1 MTGGNPNPD
10 QEWWGRVRG
19 VFLEAVDRPETER
32 EAFLTDAC
40 GGDPALRQE
49 VASLLASDGAAGSFG
64 EVPAADLL
72 GLARPGA
79 TQPRLQPGTR
89 LGVYEI
95 AAFLAAG
102 GMGQVYRARHTLLDR
117 YVAIKTVSA
126 PVADPDAYRRLLRE
140 ARHAAGLKHPNI
152 CTIHEVGEANGTPF
166 IVMELVEGRPLSD
179 IIREGPPPLD
189 AALRYGVEVAYAL
202 EHAHQHDIIH
212 RDLKS
217 SNVLVDTTGKAVVLD
232 FGLARRLP
240 GPGGSTGGP
249 HLTEP
254 TVTLPGTL
262 AGTLSHMP
270 PEVLRGEAADA
281 RSDVWAL
288 GVMLFELV
296 TGRLP
301 FQGRT
306 PSETSS
312 AIMEAPPQWPT
323 GRVPLPL
330 RLVVERCLV
339 KEPGGRYQRADQ
351 VREALESIRRRQP
364 WSPAWRLLI
373 SARRR
378 TLFGVAAAGLGVAGL
393 VATAPLIQFHLTTGA
408 QPITALAFLPLEN
421 STGDPAADYY
431 AAGLTDA
438 LVAQIGA
445 AAEVRLIAPAS
456 AAALA
461 ADGAGP
467 AEIARG
473 LGADAIL
480 TGRLRGNDERITLD
494 VRLLDPRHGRVLW
507 SDSFERSRPQ
517 VLALQAD
524 LVRAL
529 AAELRL
535 SVRATAAD
543 RLATVRAV
551 NPEAYEAFLKGR
563 FEWNRR
569 TRESLESALLHF
581 GHAVELDP
589 TYAPAH
595 AALADSYNQ
604 LGTVFVGT
612 GSPAHFR
619 PRAAAAA
626 IRALQIDPASAEAHA
641 ALGYVHHYEW
651 RWDEAESSLRRAIE
665 LNPSY
670 PLARIWYAN
679 LLMSLGRME
688 EALEQVLVG
697 RDLDPYSLVIN
708 ANVGW
713 VLTSAGRAEE
723 AVAHLQRTLDLDPAH
738 VQSRARLVGAL
749 MAAGRLEEAREQ
761 AERVVAL
768 TGGAPH
774 MVATLAN
781 VNARLGRTGE
791 ARAILDGLLAEN
803 DRGYVPPASLAQ
815 LYNALGDGERTLY
828 WLTSALEE
836 RSNAIAYLASEPF
849 ESLAADPRYHA
860 LKVRVGLR

>member
-1 MTGGNPNPD
+1 MTEGNATPD
-10 QEWWGRVRG
+10 QDWWGRVRG
-19 VFLEAVDRPETER
+19 VFLEAVDYPEAER
-32 EAFLTDAC
+32 EAFLTEAC
-40 GGDPALRQE
+40 GSDPALREE
-49 VASLLASDGAAGSFG
+49 VGSLLASDGAAGSFG

-72 GLARPGA
+72 GLGRTAVR
-79 TQPRLQPGTR
+79 QPRLQPGAR
-89 LGVYEI
+89 LGAYEI
-95 AAFLAAG
+95 TAFLSAG

-117 YVAIKTVSA
+117 PVAIKTVRA
-126 PVADPDAYRRLLRE
+126 PVADQDAYRRLVRE

-152 CTIHEVGEANGTPF
+152 CTIHEVGEADGAPF
-166 IVMELVEGRPLSD
+166 IVMELLEGRPLSD

-189 AALRYGVEVAYAL
+189 DVLRYGVEVADAL
-202 EHAHQHDIIH
+202 AHAHQQGIMH

-240 GPGGSTGGP
+240 GPGGGTGGA
-249 HLTEP
+249 EP

-288 GVMLFELV
+288 GIVLFELV

-301 FQGRT
+301 FRGRT
-306 PSETSS
+306 PFETSS
-312 AIMEAPPQWPT
+312 AIMEDPPQWPT

-339 KEPGGRYQRADQ
+339 KDPGGRYQCADQ
-351 VREALESIRRRQP
+351 VRNALEAIRHRHP
-364 WSPAWRLLI
+364 WSPTWRLLI

-378 TLFGVAAAGLGVAGL
+378 TLFGVAAAGVGVGAL
-393 VATAPLIQFHLTTGA
+393 MATAPLLRPHLSTGG
-408 QPITALAFLPLEN
+408 PTVTALAFLPLEN
-421 STGDPAADYY
+421 ATSDPAADYY
-431 AAGLTDA
+431 AAGLTDG

-461 ADGAGP
+461 AAGAGP
-467 AEIARG
+467 VDIARH

-480 TGRLRGNDERITLD
+480 TGRLRGADERITLD
-494 VRLLDPRHGRVLW
+494 VRLLDPQHGRVLW

-517 VLALQAD
+517 ILALQAD

-535 SVRATAAD
+535 AVRATAAD
-543 RLATVRAV
+543 RFATVRAV

-569 TRESLESALLHF
+569 TGESLESAVLHF
-581 GHAVELDP
+581 RRAVELDP

-612 GSPAHFR
+612 GSPADFR
-619 PRAAAAA
+619 PLAAAAA
-626 IRALQIDPASAEAHA
+626 IRALQIDPGSAEAHA

-651 RWDEAESSLRRAIE
+651 RWTQAESSLRRAIE

-723 AVAHLQRTLDLDPAH
+723 AVTHLQRTLELDPAH

-749 MAAGRLEEAREQ
+749 MAAGRLAEAREQ
-761 AERVVAL
+761 AERVVTL

-781 VNARLGRTGE
+781 VNARMGRTGE
-791 ARAILDGLLAEN
+791 ARVILDGLLAEN

-828 WLTSALEE
+828 WLTHALEE
-836 RSNAIAYLASEPF
+836 RSNAMAYLASEPF